1 MWPYFVLEMLEMLT
15 FKKVLV
21 FSNGVGDVN
30 ARLFENGSKNN
41 EQMEKMLVS
50 FMFDYSM
57 EIAQL

>member
-1 MWPYFVLEMLEMLT
+1 MLEMLT
-15 FKKVLV
+15 FKKVLI

-41 EQMEKMLVS
+41 EQMGKMLVS

-57 EIAQL
+57 EIAKL